1 MRRIL
6 ITPEIKRLALQ
17 YAKEMED
24 NDRFRKGKSPQ
35 ERLRKLANDLR
46 LSSTTIKVK
55 ASKGCSGEYKGSELV
70 NPANYVQAIYDGYV
84 GLNCLLP

>member
-6 ITPEIKRLALQ
+6 ITPEIKRLAYQ
-17 YAKEMED
+17 YSKEMED

-55 ASKGCSGEYKGSELV
+55 VSKGCSGEYKGCELV
-70 NPANYVQAIYDGYV
+70 NPANYVQAYI
-84 GLNCLLP
+84 

>member
-55 ASKGCSGEYKGSELV
+55 ASKGCSGEYGENGAFPPTRNGCIHSL
-70 NPANYVQAIYDGYV
+70 
-84 GLNCLLP
+84 